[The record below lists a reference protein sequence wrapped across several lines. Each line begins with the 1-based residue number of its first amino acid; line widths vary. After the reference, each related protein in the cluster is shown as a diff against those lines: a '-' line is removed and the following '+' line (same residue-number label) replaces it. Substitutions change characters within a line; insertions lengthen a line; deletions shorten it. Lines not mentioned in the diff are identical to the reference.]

1 MVIRKNKLS
10 RMRTMDIHQI
20 LERLPHRYPFLL
32 IDKVLDCE
40 PGMSLVAVKNVT
52 INEAFFQG
60 HFPPRPVMPGVL
72 ILESM
77 AQATGLLAYITLEEP
92 PDEDSMYYLVGIDK
106 ARFKRP
112 VEPGDQLVID
122 VRLMRELRGIWRF
135 TGTARVNDQLVASCE
150 LMTAKTDN
158 SP

>member
-1 MVIRKNKLS
+1 
-10 RMRTMDIHQI
+10 MRTMDIHQI

-92 PDEDSMYYLVGIDK
+92 PDEASMYYLVGIDK

-135 TGTARVNDQLVASCE
+135 TGTARVDDQLVASCE

-158 SP
+158 SS

>member
-32 IDKVLDCE
+32 IDKVLDCK

>member
-10 RMRTMDIHQI
+10 HMRTMDIHQI

-92 PDEDSMYYLVGIDK
+92 PDEDSTYYLVGIDK

-150 LMTAKTDN
+150 LMTAKSDN